1 MFLIFKFYSFLI
13 WAFVG
18 KIDIVSKGTATIQG
32 KSDIS
37 ISRVQVTGTID
48 TVFVK
53 SGDEVKKGDILIQL
67 KNQELMGK
75 QNQLDQIVKHLEL
88 QKEMLEQLKRV
99 SSLIKYLFQMVWIRR
114 L

>member
-1 MFLIFKFYSFLI
+1 MSKIYSFDQLTDSVELLERKPPRFIAVLICFLFLSFIVFLI

-48 TVFVK
+48 TVFC
-53 SGDEVKKGDILIQL
+53 
-67 KNQELMGK
+67 
-75 QNQLDQIVKHLEL
+75 
-88 QKEMLEQLKRV
+88 
-99 SSLIKYLFQMVWIRR
+99 
-114 L
+114 